1 MARHNR
7 EGKGEDQHGREYV
20 VGYQPDWFH
29 QVKVTRDLE
38 SGRQST
44 KTLFRNPE
52 PAEAEPG
59 PRVRTRIE
67 SPELGLDLEITL
79 DDPRRVVHRVTIETV
94 IPEGGERGEK
104 VAFVVSRRRKLPSAE
119 DNAE

>member
-7 EGKGEDQHGREYV
+7 EGKGEDQLGRGYV
-20 VGYQPDWFH
+20 VSYQPDWFY

-44 KTLFRNPE
+44 KTLFRNPD

-59 PRVRTRIE
+59 PKVRTRIQSE
-67 SPELGLDLEITL
+67 ELGLDVEVVV
-79 DDPRRVVHRVTIETV
+79 DDTDGAVRRVTFDAVVQRGPDKGQQIAFTI
-94 IPEGGERGEK
+94 
-104 VAFVVSRRRKLPSAE
+104 SRRRPRRQGSGR
-119 DNAE
+119 